1 VFGGRH
7 EVRNRYQEKEK
18 RRDVKIQLGKFE
30 RSEKN
35 TYHRTFIEDE
45 WNEVNVV
52 GVEMVKKKKKI
63 SSDYQ

>member
-1 VFGGRH
+1 
-7 EVRNRYQEKEK
+7 VRNRYQENEK

-52 GVEMVKKKKKI
+52 GVEMVKKKK
-63 SSDYQ
+63 